1 MTGETYHF
9 RPVTPDDFPRLR
21 RWLEKPHVARWWP
34 DAEAGVA
41 EIAAGLEE
49 PGFAAYLVHV
59 GGRPFAYLQVYDP
72 FAEPG
77 HPYRDQPIGSRG
89 LDTIIGVSA
98 MRGRGHG
105 PGMLRAM
112 AERLFA
118 AGAPRLLID
127 PDPANERAIRAYEK
141 AGFRH
146 LGVRSVVF
154 ADGQDAVAVALMARD
169 RKERRDDDRFLSA

>member
-1 MTGETYHF
+1 MSDGPYRF
-9 RPVTPDDFPRLR
+9 APVTAADFPRLR

-34 DAEAGVA
+34 DADAGIA

-49 PGFAAYLVHV
+49 PGFAAYLVSF
-59 GGRPFAYLQVYDP
+59 GGRPFAYLQVYEP
-72 FAEPG
+72 HAEAD
-77 HPYRDQPIGSRG
+77 HPYRDQPDGSRG

-118 AGAPRLLID
+118 GGAPRLLID
-127 PDPANERAIRAYEK
+127 PDPANRRAIRAYEK

-169 RKERRDDDRFLSA
+169 RNERRDDDRLLSP

>member
-1 MTGETYHF
+1 MTDGGYGF
-9 RPVTPDDFPRLR
+9 SPVTAADLPRLR

-34 DAEAGVA
+34 DAGAGVA
-41 EIAAGLEE
+41 EIARGLEE
-49 PGFAAYLVHV
+49 PGFAAYLVWH

-72 FAEPG
+72 FAEAG
-77 HPYRDQPIGSRG
+77 HPYRDHPAGSRG

-105 PGMLRAM
+105 PAMLSVM

-169 RKERRDDDRFLSA
+169 RNERRDDDRLLSP